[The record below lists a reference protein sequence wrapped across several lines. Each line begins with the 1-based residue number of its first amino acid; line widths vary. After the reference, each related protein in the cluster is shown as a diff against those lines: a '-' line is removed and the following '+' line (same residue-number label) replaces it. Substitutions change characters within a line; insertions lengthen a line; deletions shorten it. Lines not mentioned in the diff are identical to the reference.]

1 MSFGKC
7 SNCKK
12 HIDIQ
17 EYNFAKWTNIG
28 KGGVCGPCLKIALES
43 HDALLE
49 ACRGD
54 ALDEVLRRLNDKP
67 TETAMIY
74 IKELLQMKRDRIK
87 AAIEL
92 AEKEG

>member
-1 MSFGKC
+1 MSEKTWDEIEKETEAARIPV
-7 SNCKK
+7 S
-12 HIDIQ
+12 IVEDSTA
-17 EYNFAKWTNIG
+17 YRS
-28 KGGVCGPCLKIALES
+28 LKAS

-67 TETAMIY
+67 TVTGMIY